1 MGWSLFLHSGEISRC
16 WCRKRSSMAAV
27 LVQDPIIPILLWF
40 LDFIPLKYSIK
51 CLFYLCLLIFTQ
63 TIFVTLR
70 SFYIDFSIACVLV
83 QNCWDFYVFVHMCHC
98 VPSMGFKEVW
108 QADVNWQDLLV
119 SLSQRL
125 NGSNSKP
132 SSNFPATFV
141 RNCFSC
147 QLTDRP
153 WCSTRL
159 IKGDQISCTNIP
171 QMKLFSKVKW
181 QPRVKPLLS
190 YKTLSVLDNT
200 HHIHYTY

>member
-40 LDFIPLKYSIK
+40 LNFFPLKYSIK
-51 CLFYLCLLIFTQ
+51 CLFYLCLLIFRKISLLHFAVSTL
-63 TIFVTLR
+63 TFPLHVFLCKIAAIFMCLCTCVIVYPPWVLR
-70 SFYIDFSIACVLV
+70 KCGNQMSTDGTCS
-83 QNCWDFYVFVHMCHC
+83 
-98 VPSMGFKEVW
+98 
-108 QADVNWQDLLV
+108 
-119 SLSQRL
+119 SQCL

-153 WCSTRL
+153 RCSTRL
-159 IKGDQISCTNIP
+159 IEKGT
-171 QMKLFSKVKW
+171 K
-181 QPRVKPLLS
+181 
-190 YKTLSVLDNT
+190 
-200 HHIHYTY
+200 